1 MDSEKFKD
9 LKVLAVDD
17 NMMMINLITNM
28 LQKLGFTK
36 IDTAMDG
43 RKGYDIILE
52 AKDNGEPYDIVFLD
66 WNMPEMCGFDVLK
79 ECRENLEFSKM
90 AIVMVTAENQKRSI
104 LEATKTGATAYLTKP
119 ISEDILKQKIENVVD
134 WLERVRN

>member
-43 RKGYDIILE
+43 RKGCDIILE
-52 AKDNGEPYDIVFLD
+52 AKDSGEPYDIVFLD

-90 AIVMVTAENQKRSI
+90 AIVMMTAENQKRSI